1 VKPDSILDCIGLYC
15 PMPIIKA
22 AEAIKTM
29 TPGQILEIVADD
41 RGIKADMAAWCK
53 STGNELLEIQEDRG
67 EYRVYVRKR

>member
-1 VKPDSILDCIGLYC
+1 MKPDSILDCIGLYC

-22 AEAIKTM
+22 AEA
-29 TPGQILEIVADD
+29 
-41 RGIKADMAAWCK
+41 IKADMAAWCK

>member
-22 AEAIKTM
+22 AEA
-29 TPGQILEIVADD
+29 
-41 RGIKADMAAWCK
+41 IKADMAAWCK